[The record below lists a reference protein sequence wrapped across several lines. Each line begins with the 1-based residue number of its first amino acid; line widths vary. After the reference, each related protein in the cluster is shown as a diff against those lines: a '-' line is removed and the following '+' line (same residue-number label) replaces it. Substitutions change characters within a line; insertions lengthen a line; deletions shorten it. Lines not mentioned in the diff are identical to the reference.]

1 MSIKGFLTT
10 KEVAKRLV
18 VSVGRV
24 QQFIA
29 EGRLPATKVGQTNLV
44 KESDL
49 KSLVI
54 KKRGRPPM
62 SDVKFSGVLP
72 CFENRR
78 RRFI

>member
-1 MSIKGFLTT
+1 MSLEGFLTT
-10 KEVAKRLV
+10 KEVAQRLS

-49 KSLVI
+49 KLVENR
-54 KKRGRPPM
+54 KTGRP
-62 SDVKFSGVLP
+62 SKNKGREL
-72 CFENRR
+72 
-78 RRFI
+78 I